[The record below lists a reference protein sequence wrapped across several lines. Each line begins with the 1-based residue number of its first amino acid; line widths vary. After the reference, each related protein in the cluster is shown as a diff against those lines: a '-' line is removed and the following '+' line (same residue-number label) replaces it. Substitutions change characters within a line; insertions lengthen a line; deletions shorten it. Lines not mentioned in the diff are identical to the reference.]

1 MTILYRTRILLLA
14 TACLFIGKT
23 TVNAQVN
30 TAKPWT
36 YWWWMGGA
44 VNEKDIQHS
53 LLEFKRIGI
62 GGVHIIPI
70 YGAKGY
76 EAEFKPFLGDKWMKE
91 LAYTMAEAKK
101 LGLGVDMSTGSGWPF
116 GGPNVSE
123 AQSAKMWVLKDG
135 LFTAASTRQKVKRP
149 GPGGAGYVEDPFDKN
164 LMQQYLLRFDS
175 AFANKNM
182 SGLRSMYCDSYEVFG
197 ANWTGNFLAEFKNRR
212 GYDLQAVSKLFL
224 DTTNNQQ
231 TQLVKID
238 YQQTLSELLYDS
250 YQTWAKWSAKH
261 GFITRYQAHGSPG
274 NILDLYALATIPETE
289 AFGSSNFPIPLLR
302 VEPDYEPKTF
312 GRPNPLMM
320 KFASSE
326 AGISGK
332 RLISSETCTWLA
344 NHFKVSLSQAKPQID
359 ELFAAGIN
367 HVFFHGTTYSP
378 QDEKYP
384 GWLFYAST
392 NWGANSH
399 FYNELPLLNK
409 YIYNCQ
415 NILQNSKPDNDV
427 LVYFPVQDI
436 WADKNSGNYGIHQ
449 LDVHHYDSWFMA
461 QPFGKMCTELSQK
474 GFSFD
479 YISDK
484 QLNDVKV
491 TGGKIQAAGAS
502 YKMIVVPNCTY
513 LSVATLQR
521 LQALGRQGATII
533 FDEAL
538 PHLPMGYNDFANH
551 TSFFD
556 KLKTAIEADKKHFT
570 ITRNLIGDLLK
581 HGALQETIT
590 SENGLSFIRKKQDG
604 KTVYFI
610 SNLSNKFSEGWV
622 RLNAGNGN
630 LSGYDPLTNKRFSF
644 ANRAGK
650 NGRQI
655 HLSLLPGQS
664 CFVMETAAS
673 PVISQPKNYDS
684 YAINTKW
691 EVQFLG
697 GRPNYHKSFKIDTL
711 QSWTSLS
718 DTAAFYTGVAK
729 YIGTINIPAK
739 VSGRKDIVIDLGTVN
754 ESATVKING
763 KIIGTAWAIPFRL
776 TIPQNVLKAGQN
788 TLEIAVTNLSA
799 NYMRIYD
806 KEHPE
811 WKKFYDANIVDITYK
826 PFNPSKWPIMPSGLS
841 TNNVKILYR

>member
-1 MTILYRTRILLLA
+1 MALFYRTRILLLA
-14 TACLFIGKT
+14 FACVFIIKT
-23 TVNAQVN
+23 TVNAQIS

-70 YGAKGY
+70 YGVRGY
-76 EAEFKPFLGDKWMKE
+76 EKEFKPFLGDKWMHQ
-91 LAYTMAEAKK
+91 LAFTIAEGKK
-101 LGLGVDMSTGSGWPF
+101 LGIGVDLSTGSGWPF

-123 AQSAKMWVLKDG
+123 SQSAKKWVLKNG
-135 LFTAASTRQKVKRP
+135 QFITASTQQKVKRP
-149 GPGGAGYVEDPFDKN
+149 SPGGAGYVEDPFDKN
-164 LMQQYLLRFDS
+164 MMQQYLLRFDS

-182 SGLRSMYCDSYEVFG
+182 TGLRAMYCDSYEVFG
-197 ANWTGNFLAEFKNRR
+197 ANWTGNFLTEFKNRR
-212 GYDLQAVSKLFL
+212 GYDLQSVAPLFL
-224 DTTNNQQ
+224 DTTNNPQSR
-231 TQLVKID
+231 LVKID

-250 YQTWAKWSAKH
+250 YKTWADWSAAH

-274 NILDLYALATIPETE
+274 NLLDLYSLASIPETE
-289 AFGSSNFPIPLLR
+289 AFGSSNFKIPLLR
-302 VEPDYEPKTF
+302 VEPDYEPKNF

-320 KFASSE
+320 KFASS
-326 AGISGK
+326 AGGVSNK
-332 RLISSETCTWLA
+332 QLISSETCTWLA
-344 NHFKVSLSQAKPQID
+344 NHFKVSLSQAKPQVD

-392 NWGANSH
+392 NWGPSSH

-415 NILQNSKPDNDV
+415 NILQNSRPDNDV

-474 GFSFD
+474 GFLFD

-484 QLNDVKV
+484 QLNDIKV
-491 TGGKIQAAGAS
+491 TGGKLRAAGAT

-513 LSVATLQR
+513 LSVETLQR
-521 LQALGRQGATII
+521 LQLLSRQGATII

-538 PHLPMGYNDFANH
+538 PHFPMGYHNFETNADIFE
-551 TSFFD
+551 
-556 KLKTAIEADKKHFT
+556 KIKTASEADKKHFT
-570 ITRNLIGDLLK
+570 VSRNLVADMLK
-581 HGALQETIT
+581 HGATQETII
-590 SENGLSFIRKKQDG
+590 SENGLSCIRKKQHG

-622 RLNAGNGN
+622 NLSIGNEKV
-630 LSGYDPLTNKRFSF
+630 SGYDPLTSKKFGF
-644 ANRAGK
+644 AKKGK
-650 NGRQI
+650 KI
-655 HLSLLPGQS
+655 YLSLPPGQS
-664 CFVMETAAS
+664 CFVMEQPTAT
-673 PVISQPKNYDS
+673 PGGTEPKKYDS
-684 YAINTKW
+684 YAVNTKW
-691 EVQFLG
+691 EVQFMG

-711 QSWTSLS
+711 QSWTNLS
-718 DTAAFYTGVAK
+718 DTAAFYTGTAK
-729 YIGTINIPAK
+729 YTGIINIPAK
-739 VSGRKDIVIDLGTVN
+739 VTDKKDMVIDLGTVN

-763 KIIGTAWAIPFRL
+763 KMIGTAWAIPFRL
-776 TIPQNVLKAGQN
+776 TIPQNVIKAGEN

-799 NYMRIYD
+799 NYMRVYD

-811 WKKFYDANIVDITYK
+811 WKKFYDANIVDITYQ
-826 PFNPSKWPIMPSGLS
+826 PFNASKWPIMPSGLS